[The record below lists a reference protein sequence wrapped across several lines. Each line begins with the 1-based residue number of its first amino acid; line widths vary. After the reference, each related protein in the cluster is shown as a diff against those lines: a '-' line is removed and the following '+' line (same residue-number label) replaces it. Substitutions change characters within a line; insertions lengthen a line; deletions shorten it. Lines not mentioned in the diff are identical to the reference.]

1 MASLTG
7 KTISSTYDGLLKT
20 TDDSALTST
29 PKLLTDGLGNSSGV
43 AFDTNGNITIEG
55 DFNAL
60 GGIKDSA
67 GNLGTAGQ
75 VLASDGTLTEWID
88 VAVADDSVTYAK
100 IGTEFK
106 TSAALTTEVDFS
118 TAQVFTKTLTAATT
132 LTFSNTSIGMVKDL
146 VITGDFALTLPA
158 GTTVAGVYDGTV
170 SNLIQIV
177 VTGATE
183 YWYSISKAI

>member
-55 DFNAL
+55 DFKAL

-106 TSAALTTEVDFS
+106 TSAALTTEVDFT
-118 TAQVFTKTLTAATT
+118 TAQVFTKTLVAATT
-132 LTFSNTSIGMVKDL
+132 LTFANTGIGMVKDL
-146 VITGDFALTLPA
+146 VISGDFALTLPA

-183 YWYSISKAI
+183 YWYSISKSI